1 MVRIVIKRDN
11 KKEKFN
17 PAKIYNA
24 IFKASRELY
33 LDKEA
38 DNIAKVV
45 SNKVLEEL
53 SKYKKEI
60 HIENIQDIIEKVLM
74 QEGFQD
80 VAKVYIL
87 YRRYRQEIRDY
98 KERIGIKDELKL
110 SINAITI
117 LKERYLLRDKNRN
130 VIETPVEMFRR
141 VADYI
146 AKIEKDFSKEENFY
160 REEFFKQLISL
171 KFLPNSPTLMNA
183 GTPLGQLSACFVL
196 PIYDSIASI
205 FDSLKAMAL
214 IHKSGGGTGFSF
226 SNLRP
231 KGDIVFSTKGIASGP
246 LSFAKIFDSA
256 TGVILQG
263 GKRRGANMAVLKVD
277 HPDIVEF
284 VESKLKEN
292 VLENFNISVGITDE
306 FMHAFRKNLDFELIN
321 PRTKKVVKKIKAKS
335 LFSIISFCAYKCAE
349 PGLLFLGHINK
360 ANPLKSLGVIEAT
373 NPCGEVPLFNYE
385 SCNLGSIN
393 LAKFVSNKKVNWQD
407 LEKTIKMGIR
417 FLDNVIELNNYPLKE
432 IELISKK
439 NRKIGLGVMGFSDM
453 LIKLRLPYNSK
464 EAIRFAEK
472 LMRFIREVS
481 LKASCKLAYER
492 GVFENYKYS
501 VYKKKGIKLRNAT
514 LNSIAPT
521 GSISIIAGCSSGIE
535 PLFALSFTRNVF
547 GKTRLFE
554 INPLV
559 EEVIREE
566 GFYSKRLINEVL
578 KRNSIRDTKGIPKLL
593 KNIFVTTFD
602 ILPIDHLKMQAA
614 FQKFTDNAV
623 SKTINLPPEAN
634 IEDVKDIYIK
644 AYDLKLKGITVYRY
658 GSREEQVLYKYFD
671 ESEKIEVSGDFSG
684 GCFREV
690 CGI

>member
-1 MVRIVIKRDN
+1 MVRVVIKRDN
-11 KKEKFN
+11 KKYKFN
-17 PAKIYNA
+17 PIKIYNA

-38 DNIAKVV
+38 DNIAKLV
-45 SNKVLEEL
+45 SSKVLKEL

-80 VAKVYIL
+80 IAKAYIL

-117 LKERYLLRDKNRN
+117 LKERYLLKDINRN

-141 VADYI
+141 VADFV
-146 AKIEKDFSKEENFY
+146 AKIERDFSKKENFY

-214 IHKSGGGTGFSF
+214 IHKSGGGTGFNF

-231 KGDIVFSTKGIASGP
+231 RGDIVFSTKGIASGP

-284 VESKLKEN
+284 VESKLEEN

-306 FMHAFRKNLDFELIN
+306 FMHAFRKNLYFELIN
-321 PRTKKVVKKIKAKS
+321 PRTKKAVKKIKAKS

-349 PGLLFLGHINK
+349 PGLLFLGHINR
-360 ANPLKSLGVIEAT
+360 ANPLKSLGIIEAT

-407 LEKTIKMGIR
+407 LEKTIELGVR

-481 LKASCKLAYER
+481 LKTSCKLAYER

-535 PLFALSFTRNVF
+535 PLFALSFTRNIF

-554 INPLV
+554 INSLV
-559 EEVIREE
+559 EEVAKEE
-566 GFYSKRLINEVL
+566 GFYSRRLINEVS
-578 KRNSIRDTKGIPKLL
+578 KKSSIRDIKGIPKLL

-602 ILPIDHLKMQAA
+602 ISPIDHLKMQAA

-634 IEDVKDIYIK
+634 IEDVKNIYIK

-658 GSREEQVLYKYFD
+658 GSRKEQTLYTSFD
-671 ESEKIEVSGDFSG
+671 EPEKIEVSSDFSG

-690 CGI
+690 CSI